1 MAQAPDRIRDDIQTT
16 RADLARDVD
25 MLADRTLPNRV
36 ARRRWGAVRGRMR
49 LVSEKVMGTPGYR
62 QTEYGYGHPA
72 SSGTGTVA
80 DKARSAAGGV
90 QDVAQRAG
98 ERASE
103 ATSRA
108 AETAQQAPEAM
119 RRQTQGNPLAAGLI
133 AFGAGLLTASLI
145 PASEAERRAG
155 ERLQEE
161 AGGLME
167 RVREPLAESG
177 RQLKDDAAGSVRQ
190 AADQVKET
198 ARDAARTTAEESRGA
213 ARDAAQQTRQ
223 AT

>member
-1 MAQAPDRIRDDIQTT
+1 MAQAPDRIRDDIETT

-36 ARRRWGAVRGRMR
+36 VRRRWSAVRGRMR

-62 QTEYGYGHPA
+62 RTEFGHPE
-72 SSGTGTVA
+72 SSRTGTVA
-80 DKARSAAGGV
+80 DKARAATGSV
-90 QDVAQRAG
+90 QDVAQRTG
-98 ERASE
+98 EQTSE
-103 ATSRA
+103 ATQRA
-108 AETAQQAPEAM
+108 AETVRQTPETV

-133 AFGAGLLTASLI
+133 AFGTGLLTASLI

-155 ERLQEE
+155 QRLQEQ

-177 RQLKDDAAGSVRQ
+177 RQLKEDVSGSVRQ
-190 AADQVKET
+190 AAGQVKET
-198 ARDAARTTAEESRGA
+198 ARDAARTATEEGKGA
-213 ARDAAQQTRQ
+213 ARDAAHQTRQ

>member
-1 MAQAPDRIRDDIQTT
+1 MAQAPDRIRGDIETT

-36 ARRRWGAVRGRMR
+36 VRRRWSAVRGRMR

-62 QTEYGYGHPA
+62 ETDYGYPG
-72 SSGTGTVA
+72 SSRTGA
-80 DKARSAAGGV
+80 KARSATGGV

-98 ERASE
+98 DRASE
-103 ATSRA
+103 ATQRA
-108 AETAQQAPEAM
+108 AETVQQAPEAM
-119 RRQTQGNPLAAGLI
+119 RRQTRGNPLAAGII
-133 AFGAGLLTASLI
+133 AFGAGLLTASLL

-155 ERLQEE
+155 QRLQEE
-161 AGGLME
+161 AGDLME

-177 RQLKDDAAGSVRQ
+177 RQLKDDVSGSVRQ

-198 ARDAARTTAEESRGA
+198 AKDAARTTAEESRDAG
-213 ARDAAQQTRQ
+213 RDAARQTRQ